1 MKVKRVLRGER
12 KTMRDNNIRR
22 YAIDHPLAIHREVAE
37 AFGFERSMVTRA
49 LLESREPITLNKIE
63 KEAQDDKIG

>member
-1 MKVKRVLRGER
+1 MKIKRRVCRGER
-12 KTMRDNNIRR
+12 KIMRDNNIRR

-49 LLESREPITLNKIE
+49 LLESREPISLRKIE
-63 KEAQDDKIG
+63 EEAE